1 MNFQG
6 AVIAGAVEVPYRRK
20 AAGVTTTSL
29 LGEAFVA
36 LIAATGLSASKIDG
50 LAVASFTLKPDH
62 AIDMA
67 WRLGISPRWIM
78 EDTNG
83 GASGINMLQHAARA
97 VQCGDASAIAILA
110 GDHFTDP
117 DFADLIDNYNAT
129 TRDYLAPLPF
139 GGPSSLFSFV
149 TQAQMRKEG
158 LDRADYGRVCIS
170 QREWASLNPGAV
182 YRNRLTLNDYLSAP
196 IVASPLGRFDCVPVV
211 SGANAILVTRPENA
225 SRCPVAIRAIRG
237 LHNYDNHSGDGLKTG
252 LALIADLLWSDSGRG
267 PEDMDAAYVYDDYP
281 VMVLAQLQDLG
292 LMGAYSMKDF
302 IRKRLA
308 TRELPV
314 NTSGGQLSAGQAGA
328 AGGLHGLVEAVKQL
342 RHEAGERQIARA
354 RHAVVSGYGMIEY
367 RYCLCAN
374 AAVLEATT

>member
-1 MNFQG
+1 VNFEG

-20 AAGVTTTSL
+20 ATGVTTTSL

-36 LIAATGLSASKIDG
+36 LLAATGLSAAKIDG

-62 AIDMA
+62 AVDMA

-110 GDHFTDP
+110 GDHFTDN
-117 DFADLIDNYNAT
+117 DFANLTDNYNAT

-139 GGPSSLFSFV
+139 GGPNSLFAFV

-158 LDRADYGRVCIS
+158 LDRADYGRICIA

-182 YRNRLTLNDYLSAP
+182 YRDRLTLDDYLCAP
-196 IVASPLGRFDCVPVV
+196 VVAAPLGRFDCVPVV
-211 SGANAILVTRPENA
+211 SGANAILVTGPDNA
-225 SRCPVAIRAIRG
+225 SRFPVMIRAIRAM
-237 LHNYDNHSGDGLKTG
+237 HNYDNHSGDGLKTG
-252 LALIADLLWSDSGRG
+252 LASIADLLWCDSGLR

-281 VMVLAQLQDLG
+281 AMVLAQLQDLG

-302 IRKRLA
+302 ISQRLA
-308 TRELPV
+308 TRALPV

-342 RHEAGERQIARA
+342 RHEAGERQIAGA
-354 RHAVVSGYGMIEY
+354 RHAVVSGYGMIQY

-374 AAVLEATT
+374 AAVLEATP

>member
-1 MNFQG
+1 VNFEG

-20 AAGVTTTSL
+20 ATGITATSL

-36 LIAATGLSASKIDG
+36 LLAATGLSAAKIDG

-62 AIDMA
+62 AVDMA

-110 GDHFTDP
+110 GDHFTDN
-117 DFADLIDNYNAT
+117 DFADLTDNYNAT

-139 GGPSSLFSFV
+139 GGPNSLFAFV

-158 LDRADYGRVCIS
+158 LDRADYGRICIV

-182 YRNRLTLNDYLSAP
+182 YRNRLTLDDYLSAP
-196 IVASPLGRFDCVPVV
+196 VVAAPLGRFDCVPVV
-211 SGANAILVTRPENA
+211 SGANAILVTGPDNA
-225 SRCPVAIRAIRG
+225 SRFPVMIRAIRAM
-237 LHNYDNHSGDGLKTG
+237 HNYDNHSGDGLKTG
-252 LALIADLLWSDSGRG
+252 LASIADLVWCDSGLR

-302 IRKRLA
+302 ISKRLA

-328 AGGLHGLVEAVKQL
+328 AGGLHGLVEAVRQL
-342 RHEAGERQIARA
+342 RREAGERQIARA
-354 RHAVVSGYGMIEY
+354 RHAVVSGYGMIQY

-374 AAVLEATT
+374 AAVLEATP